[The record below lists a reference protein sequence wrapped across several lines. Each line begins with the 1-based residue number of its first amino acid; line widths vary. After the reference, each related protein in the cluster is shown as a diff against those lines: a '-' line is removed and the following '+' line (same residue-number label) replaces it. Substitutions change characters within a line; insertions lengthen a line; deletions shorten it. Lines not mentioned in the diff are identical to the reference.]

1 MAARGSGTAVVAVAL
16 LVGATALLARSG
28 GAPPGNPVGLR
39 LPAPVVDPP
48 SPASAEPARVVFSGG
63 CFWGVQA
70 VFQHVEGV
78 LSATSGYA
86 GGTAATASYGI
97 VSTGRTGHAESVLVA
112 YDPSRVSFGQLLQV
126 FFSVAHDPT
135 QLDRQGP
142 DHGPQYRSA
151 IWTTTERQ
159 RRTAQAYVD
168 QLTEAGAFERP
179 IVTEL
184 NPLEG
189 FWPAEE
195 YHQDYLVKHP
205 HQPYIVI
212 NDLPKLEDLRE
223 TFPDLWREDPVG
235 WSADAGVAQGS
246 GAGVR

>member
-1 MAARGSGTAVVAVAL
+1 MIPGIRSAVAVVGVLAGAAV
-16 LVGATALLARSG
+16 LLARGAMPAGG
-28 GAPPGNPVGLR
+28 GAGTR
-39 LPAPVVDPP
+39 LPAPVVDPVDT
-48 SPASAEPARVVFSGG
+48 AARETVVLSGG

-70 VFQHVEGV
+70 VFQHVDGV

-86 GGTAATASYGI
+86 GGSANTATYEV
-97 VSTGRTGHAESVLVA
+97 VSTGTTGHAESVLVE
-112 YDPSRVSFGQLLQV
+112 YDPSEVSFGQLLQV

-151 IWTTTERQ
+151 IWTTTEEQ
-159 RRTAQAYVD
+159 RRTARAYMD
-168 QLTEAGAFERP
+168 QLTEAGTFHRP

-189 FWPAEE
+189 FWPAED
-195 YHQDYLVKHP
+195 YHQDYLLHHP
-205 HQPYIVI
+205 SQPYIVI
-212 NDLPKLEDLRE
+212 NDLPKLENLQR

-235 WSADAGVAQGS
+235 WSRDATVTPSSTAS
-246 GAGVR
+246 GR